1 MKAWR
6 KLDKYYLM
14 LTGVMLVSAGLT
26 IYTFRHIFSNVLKA
40 FGTQELKVSELKIDK
55 QKLDS
60 AYTSLIDREVV
71 KLNPLSDDTI
81 SKEEGE

>member
-1 MKAWR
+1 
-6 KLDKYYLM
+6 M

>member
-6 KLDKYYLM
+6 KLDKYFLM

-40 FGTQELKVSELKIDK
+40 FGTQELKVSKLKIDK

-60 AYTSLIDREVV
+60 AYSSVTEREVV
-71 KLNPLSDDTI
+71 KLNPPSGGTI
-81 SKEEGE
+81 SEESEE